1 MTIADE
7 LSAVL
12 TQPLQ
17 QDASLHEFTTLRVG
31 GTARYLATVNSEQE
45 LRGVA
50 QIISEHRLSWWILGR
65 GSNTLVS
72 DDGFDGLVLVLGR
85 GFRGIVIDGLMARVG
100 AAEPLPILASTLADN
115 GLAGFSWGC
124 GVPGAVGGAVRMNA
138 GAHGRDMADNL
149 VEVDVY
155 RLSLQARETWPR
167 DALGLQYRRSEL
179 PKDAI
184 VLSATFAFA
193 AGDPALLRDEV
204 AEIRQWRRDHQPL
217 NQPNC
222 GSVFANPSIE
232 EPAAQLIDRCGL
244 KGFTVGG
251 ASVSTTHANFIVTSF
266 GATASDVVAVIDAVK
281 QRVHATTG
289 VMLREE
295 VVMLSGGR
303 ARLAAEPQENDP
315 A

>member
-1 MTIADE
+1 MTVADE

-17 QDASLHEFTTLRVG
+17 HHASLHEYTTLRVG

-50 QIISEHRLSWWILGR
+50 QIITEYGLSWWILGR

-85 GFRGIVIDGLMARVG
+85 GFRGIVIDGLIARVG

-149 VEVDVY
+149 IEVDVY

-184 VLSATFAFA
+184 VLSATFQFA
-193 AGDPALLRDEV
+193 LGDPAVLRDEV

-222 GSVFANPSIE
+222 GSVFANPASE
-232 EPAAQLIDRCGL
+232 QPAAQLIDRCGL
-244 KGFTVGG
+244 KGFTIGG
-251 ASVSTTHANFIVTSF
+251 ASVSTTHANFIVTSL
-266 GATASDVVAVIDAVK
+266 GATASDVVALIDAVK
-281 QRVHATTG
+281 QRVHVTTG

-295 VVMLSGGR
+295 VVMLASGGV
-303 ARLAAEPQENDP
+303 RLAAQPQENDT